1 MRTKELPSMNKL
13 ILTAAIIAS
22 VGFPTIALAQSM
34 PAASTGSVVCRPAKT
49 GETPNAMMG
58 TAGLTCRQ
66 LDVAKVMAAERTLM
80 GMMKPNMTPDEMKH
94 MHAASMAMNEELMLP
109 EIPGTN
115 GNPNN

>member
-1 MRTKELPSMNKL
+1 MNKF
-13 ILTAAIIAS
+13 ILTAVIVAS
-22 VGFPTIALAQSM
+22 VGFPAIAPAQSM
-34 PAASTGSVVCRPAKT
+34 PAVPAGAVVCRPAKS

-58 TAGLTCRQ
+58 TAGLECHKVN
-66 LDVAKVMAAERTLM
+66 VARVMAAEKKLM
-80 GMMKPNMTPDEMKH
+80 SMMKPNMTADEMKA